1 MKMYQRRL
9 LSERNEL
16 KERIEKLS
24 KFIESSKYDELS
36 NDQKDL
42 MKVQIVAMKQY
53 FDILDKRINLEDM
66 SGDFIMSEIDENK
79 EKLIRI
85 QKFIIDVVNE

>member
-9 LSERNEL
+9 LDERNEL
-16 KERIEKLS
+16 KEKIEKLVKFINSS
-24 KFIESSKYDELS
+24 KFDELL
-36 NDQKDL
+36 NEQKDL
-42 MKVQIVAMKQY
+42 LSDQVNVMKQY
-53 FDILDKRINLEDM
+53 FEILDKRINLEDM
-66 SGDFIMSEIDENK
+66 SGDFIMSETDVNK